1 MVVLDTNVISELF
14 RPSPSAQVL
23 DWFHA
28 EPKHLLYTTTV
39 TMAEVFAGLEIMP
52 TGRRRATLTR
62 LANHVF
68 ERDFDGRILEFTD
81 AAARAYA
88 GIMARSRAQGR
99 PMSSR
104 DAMIASIS
112 LSRRAALAT
121 RNTRDFE
128 GCGVRLVNPFRG

>member
-14 RPSPSAQVL
+14 RPAPSAQVL
-23 DWFHA
+23 DWFHS

-52 TGRRRATLTR
+52 TGRRRANLTR

-68 ERDFDGRILEFTD
+68 ERDFDGRILDFTED
-81 AAARAYA
+81 AARAYA
-88 GIMARSRAQGR
+88 ALMARTRARGR
-99 PMSSR
+99 PMSSM
-104 DAMIASIS
+104 DAMIASIA

-128 GCGVRLVNPFRG
+128 GCGLRLLNPFLP

>member
-68 ERDFDGRILEFTD
+68 ERDFDGRILDFTED
-81 AAARAYA
+81 AARAYA
-88 GIMARSRAQGR
+88 GIMARAQGR
-99 PMSSR
+99 PMSSM
-104 DAMIASIS
+104 DAMIASIT

-128 GCGVRLVNPFRG
+128 GCGVRLVNPFGG